1 MTEFKDF
8 SNKKCCLTC
17 DGFCWWDG
25 DYCCTME
32 MKIHQYCWPH
42 QIWFDRD
49 IDKTMVLGK
58 NCKDYHKWGTY
69 MYVSN
74 CPNEFLEEYKKFKE
88 WDKLCWQL
96 EQHVNDPSGVYENII
111 KPRFYSNIKEF
122 FSKK

>member
-8 SNKKCCLTC
+8 SDKKCCLNC

-49 IDKTMVLGK
+49 IDKTMETPET
-58 NCKDYHKWGTY
+58 CEDYHYKHHEKY
-69 MYVSN
+69 PESE
-74 CPNEFLEEYKKFKE
+74 NEYIQEYKKFKE
-88 WDKLCWQL
+88 WDKLCYQL
-96 EQHVNDPSGVYENII
+96 EQHVSDSSGVYKNYI
-111 KPRFYSNIKEF
+111 KPKFYSNIEEF
-122 FSKK
+122 FSK